1 MKVVLKSNAQWG
13 EEFAYFDVV
22 RAPTEEEKLAIK
34 EMIREIEEEQELDC
48 IDWYNEFYDIL
59 DSFDLVDKTV
69 GTVAEFNVN

>member
-13 EEFAYFDVV
+13 EEFVYFDVV
-22 RAPTEEEKLAIK
+22 RAPTAEEKLAIK

-69 GTVAEFNVN
+69 GTVAEFYVN